1 MNELELTGRA
11 RTHIVVLDQPRCAM
25 HYGAVTSFLAM
36 RDAAFAAG
44 IDCGADSCFR
54 DFDPPHAIWYCKCL
68 WVRRLQYHGG

>member
-36 RDAAFAAG
+36 RDAAFASVSDLA
-44 IDCGADSCFR
+44 AAS
-54 DFDPPHAIWYCKCL
+54 
-68 WVRRLQYHGG
+68 